1 MYVFAESASKMVV
14 FLNVPFSRKAANAA
28 KLLTAFVRQAA
39 RGGSLP
45 AERNIKKHHYFFRCL
60 SKHIHSRPERREKG
74 RAAGPG
80 GGCVYPEGQVYD
92 GEKGREGV

>member
-39 RGGSLP
+39 GGGSLP

-74 RAAGPG
+74 RAAGPC

-92 GEKGREGV
+92 GEKGGEGV